1 MTTLMKFPVHQ
12 DPGILVSCSARHR
25 CKCPLKLSLLALFIG
40 FMGTVSVFGQFR
52 STQWSADSGLP
63 QNSVRG
69 IVQTPDGYLWVAT
82 RNGVARFD
90 GVRFTV
96 FDKSNTREMTSNRF
110 VAMAKGAGGDFWLVS
125 EDGNVIRYHDKHF
138 GRLTF
143 SNGIRPDSVASVTS
157 DDDGSIWIVSDE
169 ALYRWNQRTDCFDR
183 QKLAEDGVRFRSP
196 WWIGT
201 SIWALHNNE
210 LLYLLHG
217 AIHHS
222 ALPPWLVRKGI
233 ATAAVEKDGTIWVAL
248 KNGEVSRSQNG
259 RYQTQR
265 ANRDSYSGQG

>member
-1 MTTLMKFPVHQ
+1 MSSVSFVSRNGTQ
-12 DPGILVSCSARHR
+12 ILDYRR
-25 CKCPLKLSLLALFIG
+25 
-40 FMGTVSVFGQFR
+40 TVCVE
-52 STQWSADSGLP
+52 
-63 QNSVRG
+63 

-143 SNGIRPDSVASVTS
+143 SNGIRPDSVESVTS

-248 KNGEVSRSQNG
+248 KNGEVSAARMEGIRN
-259 RYQTQR
+259 R
-265 ANRDSYSGQG
+265 AGKSRFLFRTRISKAGCFAFMA